1 MYQEMK
7 LLFIALCNTVNVYIC
22 VTQLHQKYYL
32 MYVYITHVIVV
43 GYSCDLCQN
52 FCTFSIPIQVQKE
65 QYLAYRKVFH
75 NDDTDVFE
83 RRRREVLEKAKL
95 PRMSQPVGPSP
106 FAGLSNYAAMMLTQ
120 AMQAPQQAQQQQQPP
135 TGN

>member
-83 RRRREVLEKAKL
+83 KRRREVLEKAKL

-120 AMQAPQQAQQQQQPP
+120 AMQAPQQAQQQPP

>member
-1 MYQEMK
+1 
-7 LLFIALCNTVNVYIC
+7 
-22 VTQLHQKYYL
+22 
-32 MYVYITHVIVV
+32 MYVYITHVLVV

-52 FCTFSIPIQVQKE
+52 FCTFYIPIQVQKE

-120 AMQAPQQAQQQQQPP
+120 AMQAPQQAQQQPP
-135 TGN
+135 PGN

>member
-1 MYQEMK
+1 MDCSVEMWT
-7 LLFIALCNTVNVYIC
+7 TV
-22 VTQLHQKYYL
+22 
-32 MYVYITHVIVV
+32 YVYIFINSII
-43 GYSCDLCQN
+43 SCMCRLNILQKIPLTFAQN
-52 FCTFSIPIQVQKE
+52 LCTFYVPVDIQVQKE

-83 RRRREVLEKAKL
+83 KRRREVLEKAKL

-120 AMQAPQQAQQQQQPP
+120 AMQAPQQAQQQQPP

>member
-1 MYQEMK
+1 MCRLNILQGIPQT
-7 LLFIALCNTVNVYIC
+7 FA
-22 VTQLHQKYYL
+22 
-32 MYVYITHVIVV
+32 
-43 GYSCDLCQN
+43 QN
-52 FCTFSIPIQVQKE
+52 FCTFYVPVDIQVQKE

-120 AMQAPQQAQQQQQPP
+120 AMQAPQQAQQQPP
-135 TGN
+135 AGN